1 MRVKPI
7 DLFVFTLFG
16 KNFSSMEAAIG
27 EDVNKGQAY
36 RLTLGTTNRSE
47 QVNQV
52 VEISG
57 VKRLLRRTKTI
68 VLNRSAYT
76 E

>member
-1 MRVKPI
+1 
-7 DLFVFTLFG
+7 
-16 KNFSSMEAAIG
+16 MEAAIG